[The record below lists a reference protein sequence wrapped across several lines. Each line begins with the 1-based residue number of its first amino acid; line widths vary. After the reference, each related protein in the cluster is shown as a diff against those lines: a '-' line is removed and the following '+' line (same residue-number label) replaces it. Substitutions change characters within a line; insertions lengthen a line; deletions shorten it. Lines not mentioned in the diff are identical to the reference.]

1 MFLADGELVAL
12 CDSYYPAGLARGTQ
26 IAQDRR
32 IRGEVR
38 AVIEDPAG
46 PVRRRIA
53 RSFDDLT
60 SRMPRGG
67 VVLLPQGV
75 PVTRVLRMVFGT
87 GDVLVEVQDAAAAGR
102 HEFRYEV
109 SLNGDGGPGP
119 R

>member
-12 CDSYYPAGLARGTQ
+12 CDSYYPAGLAQGTQ
-26 IAQDRR
+26 IAQDRG

-60 SRMPRGG
+60 SRMPRRRRRPRCCFPRASRSSGAADG
-67 VVLLPQGV
+67 V
-75 PVTRVLRMVFGT
+75 
-87 GDVLVEVQDAAAAGR
+87 R
-102 HEFRYEV
+102 HW
-109 SLNGDGGPGP
+109 
-119 R
+119 

>member
-1 MFLADGELVAL
+1 MFLADGELVAM
-12 CDSYYPAGLARGTQ
+12 CDSYYPAGLAQGTQ

-38 AVIEDPAG
+38 AVIEDPDQPDAA
-46 PVRRRIA
+46 PQEA
-53 RSFDDLT
+53 AAL
-60 SRMPRGG
+60 
-67 VVLLPQGV
+67 LLPRAYRSSGCCG
-75 PVTRVLRMVFGT
+75 RFGT
-87 GDVLVEVQDAAAAGR
+87 GDVLVEVQDTVAAAGR

>member
-60 SRMPRGG
+60 SRMPRCCFPRASRSPGCCG
-67 VVLLPQGV
+67 WCSAL
-75 PVTRVLRMVFGT
+75 VTSWWRCRT
-87 GDVLVEVQDAAAAGR
+87 RRRQADTSSATR
-102 HEFRYEV
+102 
-109 SLNGDGGPGP
+109 
-119 R
+119 

>member
-12 CDSYYPAGLARGTQ
+12 CDSYYPAGLAQGTQ

-53 RSFDDLT
+53 CSFDDLDLAGC
-60 SRMPRGG
+60 PRHAEEAAAL
-67 VVLLPQGV
+67 LLPPGV
-75 PVTRVLRMVFGT
+75 PVIRVLRTV
-87 GDVLVEVQDAAAAGR
+87 R
-102 HEFRYEV
+102 HW
-109 SLNGDGGPGP
+109 
-119 R
+119 